1 MSEFLRSLV
10 GRMREYARDRR
21 GVRRRRASLRVSVS
35 PFASGRTNGR
45 RPLPALEGHARD
57 ISSTGL
63 ALILPAIRIG
73 EHYLA
78 GENRIL
84 LIVLELPSGP
94 VQMRATSVR
103 YERLDEGLREEG
115 YLIGARITQ
124 MSEDHRTQFLSYLE
138 GDAGESQR

>member
-1 MSEFLRSLV
+1 
-10 GRMREYARDRR
+10 MREYAGDRR
-21 GVRRRRASLRVSVS
+21 RARRRRARLLVSVS
-35 PFASGRTNGR
+35 PFASGKTNGR
-45 RPLPALEGHARD
+45 RPLPVLEGHAYD

-63 ALILPAIRIG
+63 AMILPAIRIG

-78 GENRIL
+78 GEDRML

-103 YERLDEGLREEG
+103 YERLDESLSDEG

-124 MSEDHRTQFLSYLE
+124 MSEAHRTQFLSYLE
-138 GDAGESQR
+138 GDARKSQH